1 MVKSKNQHNQKE
13 GVKQG
18 EKEGGSKTRKIKAS
32 THHGYVD
39 EHLSPYGGL
48 LPLVKLWD
56 GLRFD
61 VQFSTFYC
69 EPTRETQYGSL
80 FLIKGL
86 LLLLFIGF
94 CRLNHFVYICED
106 PMLLG
111 ILGVQQLPAVSTF
124 WRYLQSI
131 GGNQSMSLLGVMGGL
146 RERAW
151 KAVGITLEC
160 IHIDIDTTVETVYG
174 LIQGAKRGHNPGH
187 RGKKGLRPVLA
198 FIAET
203 REYLGGYFV
212 EGRRYRGRRWLG

>member
-32 THHGYVD
+32 THHGYVN

-56 GLRFD
+56 GLKFD
-61 VQFSTFYC
+61 VLFSTSYC

-94 CRLNHFVYICED
+94 CRLN
-106 PMLLG
+106 P
-111 ILGVQQLPAVSTF
+111 
-124 WRYLQSI
+124 R
-131 GGNQSMSLLGVMGGL
+131 
-146 RERAW
+146 
-151 KAVGITLEC
+151 TLKF
-160 IHIDIDTTVETVYG
+160 
-174 LIQGAKRGHNPGH
+174 LNP
-187 RGKKGLRPVLA
+187 
-198 FIAET
+198 F
-203 REYLGGYFV
+203 
-212 EGRRYRGRRWLG
+212 